1 MCYAACAHA
10 ADANASAATARAVS
24 SGPRAPLPLPGC
36 LCHATPPPP
45 DPQLGPGV
53 RPDCG
58 CRVGGGPGP
67 HYSLDATPMLHR
79 MPAIWRM
86 QARLP
91 RLAALKFVV
100 LLRRPEERAAS
111 HFQDASPN
119 LALLRC

>member
-1 MCYAACAHA
+1 
-10 ADANASAATARAVS
+10 
-24 SGPRAPLPLPGC
+24 
-36 LCHATPPPP
+36 
-45 DPQLGPGV
+45 
-53 RPDCG
+53 
-58 CRVGGGPGP
+58 
-67 HYSLDATPMLHR
+67 MLHR

-119 LALLRC
+119 PNPNLNPNRTRTRARTLAQTLSLI